1 MKASL
6 IVALLV
12 FASAGTV
19 SAQQPNTLN
28 AGIEI
33 NLPDVMA
40 EVKAAFER

>member
-19 SAQQPNTLN
+19 SAPTLN